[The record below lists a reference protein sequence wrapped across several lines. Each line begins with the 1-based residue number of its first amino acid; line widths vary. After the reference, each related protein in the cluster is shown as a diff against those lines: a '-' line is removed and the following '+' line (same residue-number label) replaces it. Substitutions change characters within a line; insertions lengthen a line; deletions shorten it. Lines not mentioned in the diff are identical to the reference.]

1 MITSSPFACNSVASG
16 EDLMTIERWNPSVA
30 TTKQEEFLLKRLT
43 RTKKLFGFLR
53 RHRHELL
60 DAAFQDELAAMYRD
74 TGAGADP
81 VNPALM
87 AMAVLLQG
95 YAGAS
100 DAEAVELTVVD
111 LRWQM
116 VLGQLGATT
125 PAFSQGALQDFRQR
139 LIRTEMDRRLLER
152 TVELARQTNEFD
164 WRKLPGAVRVA
175 MDSSPLL
182 GAGRVEDTIN
192 LLAHAARE
200 VVVCIA
206 RLVSRSEEEICRE
219 AGIPLLLESSAKKAL
234 DRNWGEPHETEQAVK
249 ELARQIGNL
258 ERWVTRELPAAM
270 KKPPLKK
277 ELETLRQLMAQD
289 LEPDP
294 EGGGP
299 RIHEG
304 VAPDR
309 RVSVRDPEMR
319 HGRKTKSKRFHGY
332 KRHIASDLDLGVIT
346 ACAIT
351 PANRPEEEAAIPL
364 KSDIEHQHL
373 SIRELYID
381 RGYINSPAVAE
392 ILAQGGDVICRPW
405 VARNGDLFPKSYF
418 GINMRD
424 RTITCPIGVV
434 EPFVEG
440 SVVEFDPARCD
451 ACFLRQLC
459 TSAAMG
465 RGRTV
470 TIADNERLQQRLRKR
485 YATRTGRQRLRE
497 RVAVEHKLAHI
508 SQRQGNRARYIGAR
522 KNLFDLRRASAIQN
536 LEVVHM
542 TTESVKL
549 RKAA

>member
-1 MITSSPFACNSVASG
+1 
-16 EDLMTIERWNPSVA
+16 
-30 TTKQEEFLLKRLT
+30 
-43 RTKKLFGFLR
+43 
-53 RHRHELL
+53 
-60 DAAFQDELAAMYRD
+60 
-74 TGAGADP
+74 
-81 VNPALM
+81 
-87 AMAVLLQG
+87 
-95 YAGAS
+95 
-100 DAEAVELTVVD
+100 
-111 LRWQM
+111 M
-116 VLGQLGATT
+116 VLDRLGATMT
-125 PAFSQGALQDFRQR
+125 AFSQGALQDFRQR
-139 LIRTEMDRRLLER
+139 LIHTEMDRRLLER
-152 TVELARQTNEFD
+152 TVELARQTQEFD
-164 WRKLPGAVRVA
+164 WKKLPGAVRVA
-175 MDSSPLL
+175 MDSSPLV

-192 LLAHAARE
+192 LLAHAARD

-206 RLVSRSEEEICRE
+206 QLVSCSEEEICRA

-258 ERWVTRELPAAM
+258 ERWVKRELPEAI

-277 ELETLRQLMAQD
+277 ELETLRQFMAQD

-294 EGGGP
+294 QGGGP
-299 RIHEG
+299 RIREG
-304 VAPDR
+304 VAEDR

-332 KRHIASDLDLGVIT
+332 KRHIASDLDLGVIS

-351 PANRPEEEAAIPL
+351 PANRPEEEAATPL
-364 KSDIEHQHL
+364 KTDIEHQHL
-373 SIRELYID
+373 AIRELYID
-381 RGYINSPAVAE
+381 RAYINSPAVAE

-405 VARNGDLFPKSYF
+405 VARNGDRFPKSYF

-440 SVVEFDPARCD
+440 SVVEFEPARCD

-470 TIADNERLQQRLRKR
+470 TIAENERLQQRLRKR
-485 YATRTGRQRLRE
+485 YATRAGRQRLRD

-508 SQRQGNRARYIGAR
+508 SQRQGNRARYIGVR

-536 LEVVHM
+536 LEVVHHM
-542 TTESVKL
+542 TESVKL